1 MPLLEDAPKSMPKLK
16 KQTKSKYKLSFDR
29 SCYSN
34 YASVSQILGENM
46 KVAAKVTFDNGT
58 FDEWAEFFES
68 YRLDREEFITNETK
82 KVSSLEARVE
92 FEIKDLEGL
101 TDLSS
106 RKDIITREKE
116 LGVKTEI
123 IWYFNY
129 LVQLLLRYLTRC

>member
-1 MPLLEDAPKSMPKLK
+1 MHSASDFLSSIHPHKINNAFIRRYSKIDAKIK
-16 KQTKSKYKLSFDR
+16 KQTKSEYKLSFDNY
-29 SCYSN
+29 YSN

-68 YRLDREEFITNETK
+68 YRLDREQFITNETIK

-123 IWYFNY
+123 I
-129 LVQLLLRYLTRC
+129 

>member
-1 MPLLEDAPKSMPKLK
+1 M
-16 KQTKSKYKLSFDR
+16 SFDR
-29 SCYSN
+29 SYYSN

-68 YRLDREEFITNETK
+68 YRLDREQFITNETIK

-123 IWYFNY
+123 I
-129 LVQLLLRYLTRC
+129 

>member
-1 MPLLEDAPKSMPKLK
+1 MPLLEDTAKSMPKLK
-16 KQTKSKYKLSFDR
+16 KQTKSEYKLSFDR

-34 YASVSQILGENM
+34 YASASQILGENM

-68 YRLDREEFITNETK
+68 YRLDREQFITNETIK

-101 TDLSS
+101 TVLSS

-123 IWYFNY
+123 I
-129 LVQLLLRYLTRC
+129 